1 MNYLKMMKI
10 ARIVEALDHE
20 SILHEWKENKMLKHF
35 DNETRKISVLRLD
48 FSKELV
54 EKAQKEWDSWQVV
67 KYQPSFA
74 VDKIMAL
81 RIVMTLGILED
92 EASLKKMTVIDCYD
106 IEDKIEA
113 LKLERVDIATVIRQ
127 WYKPVSPEIIALL
140 LKGRKITHV
149 AREIGINSCM
159 LSNIKD
165 GRRKGCK
172 TETAAKISSYY
183 KPLMMEMICGAL
195 GLDDY

>member
-1 MNYLKMMKI
+1 MKI
-10 ARIVEALDHE
+10 AKIVEALDHE
-20 SILHEWKENKMLKHF
+20 SILHEWKESKILKHF
-35 DNETRKISVLRLD
+35 DNETRKISTLRLE

-54 EKAQKEWDSWQVV
+54 DKAQKEWDSWEVI

-81 RIVMTLGILED
+81 RIVMTLGVLED
-92 EASLKKMTVIDCYD
+92 EASLKKMTVFDCYD
-106 IEDKIEA
+106 IEDKIEELA
-113 LKLERVDIATVIRQ
+113 LERADIAAVIKQ
-127 WYKPVSPEIIALL
+127 WYAPISPEVIAIL

-149 AREIGINSCM
+149 AKEIGINSCM

-165 GRRKGCK
+165 GRRKGCR

-195 GLDDY
+195 SLDDY